1 MKIKN
6 NFFLMEDYFWL
17 EKKCVNHLDKNSN
30 FFCFDEKVLLCDT
43 CFKEHRKHN
52 IEVKS
57 ELKKNDI
64 LFRSITKKNSLTEN
78 LKDMKIQ
85 LSEIKS
91 DIDAKLDKI
100 NTLINSLNSSK
111 ISSWGTPIY
120 KLSYNEY
127 ESIELYCSIIDSL
140 KDLIKKVSEFT
151 VSKKTIY
158 KNFYEI
164 NKEVDIT
171 EHSKEHKTFN
181 LNGMLGKNK
190 ESFSLFEGTKNNFAV
205 FNLNNYYYLK
215 EILISVKQKYK
226 CVLKNFEVYI
236 KNKKDKWEKID
247 RFCCKDNSFE
257 DEFQNFP
264 IEKETQFVK
273 INFIDTWPHPGESDT
288 MLIKKLSF
296 IVADII

>member
-1 MKIKN
+1 MD
-6 NFFLMEDYFWL
+6 DYFWI
-17 EKKCVNHLDKNSN
+17 EGKCVNHQDKNSN
-30 FFCFDEKVLLCDT
+30 FFCFDEKVLLCDS

-57 ELKKNDI
+57 ELKKNDTI
-64 LFRSITKKNSLTEN
+64 FRSITRKNSLTEN
-78 LKDMKIQ
+78 LKEMKKT
-85 LSEIKS
+85 LAELKT
-91 DIDAKLDKI
+91 DIDKKLDKI
-100 NTLINSLNSSK
+100 NTLVNSLSNTK

-120 KLSYNEY
+120 KLSYTEY
-127 ESIELYCSIIDSL
+127 ESIELYCSIIESL

-151 VSKKTIY
+151 INKKTIY

-164 NKEVDIT
+164 NKEVDII

-257 DEFQNFP
+257 DEIQNFP

>member
-1 MKIKN
+1 MD
-6 NFFLMEDYFWL
+6 DYFWI
-17 EKKCVNHLDKNSN
+17 EGKCVNHQDKNSN
-30 FFCFDEKVLLCDT
+30 FFCFDEKVLLCDS

-57 ELKKNDI
+57 ELKKNDT
-64 LFRSITKKNSLTEN
+64 LFRSITRKNSLTEN
-78 LKDMKIQ
+78 LKEMKKT
-85 LSEIKS
+85 LAELKT
-91 DIDAKLDKI
+91 DIDIKLDKI
-100 NTLINSLNSSK
+100 NTLVNSLSNTK

-120 KLSYNEY
+120 KLSYTEY
-127 ESIELYCSIIDSL
+127 ESIELYCSIIESL

-151 VSKKTIY
+151 INKKTIY

-164 NKEVDIT
+164 NKEVDII

-190 ESFSLFEGTKNNFAV
+190 EGFSLFEGTKNNFAV

-226 CVLKNFEVYI
+226 CVVKNFEVYI

-257 DEFQNFP
+257 DEIQNFP

>member
-1 MKIKN
+1 
-6 NFFLMEDYFWL
+6 
-17 EKKCVNHLDKNSN
+17 
-30 FFCFDEKVLLCDT
+30 
-43 CFKEHRKHN
+43 
-52 IEVKS
+52 
-57 ELKKNDI
+57 
-64 LFRSITKKNSLTEN
+64 
-78 LKDMKIQ
+78 MKIQ

-215 EILISVKQKYK
+215 DILISVKQKYK
-226 CVLKNFEVYI
+226 CVLKNFEVFI
-236 KNKKDKWEKID
+236 KNKNDKWEKID
-247 RFCCKDNSFE
+247 HFCCKDHNY
-257 DEFQNFP
+257 DEENQFFP
-264 IEKETQFVK
+264 IERETQFVK
-273 INFIDTWPHPGESDT
+273 INFIDTWPHPGESDS

>member
-1 MKIKN
+1 MD
-6 NFFLMEDYFWL
+6 DYFWI
-17 EKKCVNHLDKNSN
+17 EGKCVNHQDKNSN
-30 FFCFDEKVLLCDT
+30 FFCFDEKVLLCDS

-57 ELKKNDI
+57 ELKKNDT
-64 LFRSITKKNSLTEN
+64 LFRSITQKNSLTEN
-78 LKDMKIQ
+78 LKEMK
-85 LSEIKS
+85 KS
-91 DIDAKLDKI
+91 LVELKTDIDKKLDKI
-100 NTLINSLNSSK
+100 NTLVNSLSNTK
-111 ISSWGTPIY
+111 MSSWGTPIY
-120 KLSYNEY
+120 KLSYTEY
-127 ESIELYCSIIDSL
+127 ESIELYCSIIESL

-151 VSKKTIY
+151 VNKKTIY

-164 NKEVDIT
+164 NKEVDII

-236 KNKKDKWEKID
+236 KNKKDKWEKVD

>member
-1 MKIKN
+1 MD
-6 NFFLMEDYFWL
+6 DYFWI
-17 EKKCVNHLDKNSN
+17 EGKCVNHQDKNSN
-30 FFCFDEKVLLCDT
+30 FFCFDEKVLLCDS

-57 ELKKNDI
+57 ELKKNDT
-64 LFRSITKKNSLTEN
+64 LFRSITRKNSLTEN
-78 LKDMKIQ
+78 LKEMKKT
-85 LSEIKS
+85 LAELKT
-91 DIDAKLDKI
+91 DIDIKLDKI
-100 NTLINSLNSSK
+100 NTLVNSLSNTK

-120 KLSYNEY
+120 KLSYTEY
-127 ESIELYCSIIDSL
+127 ESIELYCSIIESL

-151 VSKKTIY
+151 INKKTIY

-164 NKEVDIT
+164 NKEVDII

-257 DEFQNFP
+257 DEIQNFP

>member
-1 MKIKN
+1 
-6 NFFLMEDYFWL
+6 MEDYFWI
-17 EKKCVNHLDKNSN
+17 EGKCVNHQDKNSN
-30 FFCFDEKVLLCDT
+30 FFCFDEKVLLCDS

-57 ELKKNDI
+57 ELKKNDT
-64 LFRSITKKNSLTEN
+64 LFRSITRKNSLTEN
-78 LKDMKIQ
+78 LKEMKKT
-85 LSEIKS
+85 LAELKT
-91 DIDAKLDKI
+91 DIDIKLDKI
-100 NTLINSLNSSK
+100 NTLVNSLSNTK

-120 KLSYNEY
+120 KLSYTEY
-127 ESIELYCSIIDSL
+127 ESIELYCSIIESL

-151 VSKKTIY
+151 INKKTIY

-164 NKEVDIT
+164 NKEVDII

-190 ESFSLFEGTKNNFAV
+190 ENFSLFEGTKNNFAV

-236 KNKKDKWEKID
+236 KNKKDKWEKVD

-257 DEFQNFP
+257 DEIQNFP

-288 MLIKKLSF
+288 MLIKKMSF

>member
-1 MKIKN
+1 MD
-6 NFFLMEDYFWL
+6 DYFWI
-17 EKKCVNHLDKNSN
+17 EGKCVNHQDKNSN
-30 FFCFDEKVLLCDT
+30 FFCFDEKVLLCDS

-57 ELKKNDI
+57 ELKKNDT
-64 LFRSITKKNSLTEN
+64 LFRSITKKNSLTDN
-78 LKDMKIQ
+78 LKEMKKA
-85 LSEIKS
+85 LAEIKA
-91 DIDAKLDKI
+91 DIDKKLDKI
-100 NTLINSLNSSK
+100 NTLTNSLSNTK
-111 ISSWGTPIY
+111 VSSWGTPIY
-120 KLSYNEY
+120 KLSYTEY
-127 ESIELYCSIIDSL
+127 ESIELYCSIIESL
-140 KDLIKKVSEFT
+140 KDLIKQVSEFT
-151 VSKKTIY
+151 INKKAIY

-164 NKEVDIT
+164 NKEVDII

-226 CVLKNFEVYI
+226 CVVKNFEVFI
-236 KNKKDKWEKID
+236 KNKNDKWEKID
-247 RFCCKDNSFE
+247 HFCCKDNNHE
-257 DEFQNFP
+257 DEIQSFP
-264 IEKETQFVK
+264 IERETQFVK

-288 MLIKKLSF
+288 MLIKKMSF

>member
-1 MKIKN
+1 MD
-6 NFFLMEDYFWL
+6 DYFWI
-17 EKKCVNHLDKNSN
+17 EGKCVNHQDKNSN
-30 FFCFDEKVLLCDT
+30 FFCFDEKVLLCDS

-57 ELKKNDI
+57 ELKKNDT
-64 LFRSITKKNSLTEN
+64 LFRSITRKNSLTEN
-78 LKDMKIQ
+78 LKEMKKT
-85 LSEIKS
+85 LAELKT
-91 DIDAKLDKI
+91 DIDIKLDKI
-100 NTLINSLNSSK
+100 NTLVNSLSNTK

-120 KLSYNEY
+120 KLSYTEY
-127 ESIELYCSIIDSL
+127 ESIELYCSIIESL

-151 VSKKTIY
+151 INKKTIY

-164 NKEVDIT
+164 NKEVDII

-236 KNKKDKWEKID
+236 KNKKDKWEKVD

-257 DEFQNFP
+257 DEIQNFP

-288 MLIKKLSF
+288 MLIKKMSF

>member
-1 MKIKN
+1 
-6 NFFLMEDYFWL
+6 MEDYFWL
-17 EKKCVNHLDKNSN
+17 EKKCVNHQDKASN

-64 LFRSITKKNSLTEN
+64 LFRSITKKNSIKEN
-78 LKDMKIQ
+78 LQDMKKQ
-85 LSEIKS
+85 LSEIKKNIELKLEK
-91 DIDAKLDKI
+91 ID
-100 NTLINSLNSSK
+100 TLIDSLNNST

-120 KLSYNEY
+120 ELSYTEY
-127 ESIELYCSIIDSL
+127 ESIEQYCSIIESL
-140 KDLIKKVSEFT
+140 KDLIKKVSQYT
-151 VSKKTIY
+151 VNKKVLY

-164 NKEVDIT
+164 NKEVDII
-171 EHSKEHKTFN
+171 EHSKEHKIFN

-190 ESFSLFEGTKNNFAV
+190 ETFSLFEGTKNNFAV
-205 FNLNNYYYLK
+205 FDLNNYYYVK
-215 EILISVKQKYK
+215 DVLISVKQKYK
-226 CVLKNFEVYI
+226 CVLKTFEVFI

-247 RFCCKDNSFE
+247 KFCCKDNTYE
-257 DEFQNFP
+257 EENQTFP
-264 IEKETQFVK
+264 IEKETQFIK

-296 IVADII
+296 IVADIL

>member
-1 MKIKN
+1 MD
-6 NFFLMEDYFWL
+6 DYFWI
-17 EKKCVNHLDKNSN
+17 EGKCVNHQDKNSN
-30 FFCFDEKVLLCDT
+30 FFCFDEKVLLCDS

-57 ELKKNDI
+57 ELKKNDT
-64 LFRSITKKNSLTEN
+64 LFRSITQKNSLTEN
-78 LKDMKIQ
+78 LK
-85 LSEIKS
+85 EIKKTLVELKT
-91 DIDAKLDKI
+91 DIDKKLDKI
-100 NTLINSLNSSK
+100 NTLVNSLSNTK

-120 KLSYNEY
+120 KLSYTEY
-127 ESIELYCSIIDSL
+127 ESIELYCSIIESL

-151 VSKKTIY
+151 INKKTIY

-164 NKEVDIT
+164 NKEVDII

-236 KNKKDKWEKID
+236 KNKKDKWEKVD

-257 DEFQNFP
+257 DEIQNFP

>member
-1 MKIKN
+1 MD
-6 NFFLMEDYFWL
+6 DYFWI
-17 EKKCVNHLDKNSN
+17 EGKCVNHQDKNSN
-30 FFCFDEKVLLCDT
+30 FFCFDEKVLLCDS

-57 ELKKNDI
+57 ELKKNDT
-64 LFRSITKKNSLTEN
+64 LFRSITRKNSLTEN
-78 LKDMKIQ
+78 LKEMKKT
-85 LSEIKS
+85 LAELKT
-91 DIDAKLDKI
+91 DIDIKLDKI
-100 NTLINSLNSSK
+100 NTLVNSLSNTK

-127 ESIELYCSIIDSL
+127 ESIELYCSIIESL

-151 VSKKTIY
+151 INKKTIY

-164 NKEVDIT
+164 NKEVDII

-257 DEFQNFP
+257 DEIQNFP

>member
-1 MKIKN
+1 MD
-6 NFFLMEDYFWL
+6 DYFWI
-17 EKKCVNHLDKNSN
+17 EGKCVNHQDKNSN
-30 FFCFDEKVLLCDT
+30 FFCFDEKVLLCDS

-57 ELKKNDI
+57 ELKKNDT
-64 LFRSITKKNSLTEN
+64 LFRSITRKNSLTEN
-78 LKDMKIQ
+78 LKEMKKT
-85 LSEIKS
+85 LAELKT
-91 DIDAKLDKI
+91 DIDIKLDKI
-100 NTLINSLNSSK
+100 NTLVNSLSNTK

-120 KLSYNEY
+120 KLSYTEY
-127 ESIELYCSIIDSL
+127 ESIELYCSIIESL

-151 VSKKTIY
+151 INKKTIY

-164 NKEVDIT
+164 NKEVDII

>member
-1 MKIKN
+1 MD
-6 NFFLMEDYFWL
+6 DYFWI
-17 EKKCVNHLDKNSN
+17 EGKCVNHQDKNSN
-30 FFCFDEKVLLCDT
+30 FFCFDEKVLLCDS

-57 ELKKNDI
+57 ELKKNDT
-64 LFRSITKKNSLTEN
+64 LFRSITKKNSLTDN
-78 LKDMKIQ
+78 LKEMKKA
-85 LSEIKS
+85 LAEIKA
-91 DIDAKLDKI
+91 DIDKKLDKI
-100 NTLINSLNSSK
+100 NTLTNSLSNTK
-111 ISSWGTPIY
+111 VSSWGTPIY
-120 KLSYNEY
+120 KLSYTEY
-127 ESIELYCSIIDSL
+127 ESIELYCSIIESL
-140 KDLIKKVSEFT
+140 KDLIKQVSEFT
-151 VSKKTIY
+151 INKKAIY

-164 NKEVDIT
+164 NKEVDII

-226 CVLKNFEVYI
+226 CVVKNFEVFI
-236 KNKKDKWEKID
+236 KNKNDKWEKID
-247 RFCCKDNSFE
+247 HFCCKDNNHE
-257 DEFQNFP
+257 DEIQSFP
-264 IEKETQFVK
+264 IERETQFVK

>member
-1 MKIKN
+1 MD
-6 NFFLMEDYFWL
+6 DYFWI
-17 EKKCVNHLDKNSN
+17 EGKCVNHQDKNSN
-30 FFCFDEKVLLCDT
+30 FFCFDEKVLLCDS

-57 ELKKNDI
+57 ELKKNDT
-64 LFRSITKKNSLTEN
+64 LFRSITRKNSLTEN
-78 LKDMKIQ
+78 LKEMKKT
-85 LSEIKS
+85 LAELKT
-91 DIDAKLDKI
+91 DIDIKLDKI
-100 NTLINSLNSSK
+100 NTLVNSLSNTK

-120 KLSYNEY
+120 KLSYTEY
-127 ESIELYCSIIDSL
+127 ESIELYCSIIESL

-151 VSKKTIY
+151 INKKTIY

-164 NKEVDIT
+164 NKEVDII

-226 CVLKNFEVYI
+226 CVVKNFEVYI

-247 RFCCKDNSFE
+247 LFCCKDNSFE
-257 DEFQNFP
+257 DEIQNFP

-288 MLIKKLSF
+288 MLIKKMSF

>member
-1 MKIKN
+1 MD
-6 NFFLMEDYFWL
+6 DYFWI
-17 EKKCVNHLDKNSN
+17 EGKCVNHQDKNSN
-30 FFCFDEKVLLCDT
+30 FFCFDEKVLLCDS

-57 ELKKNDI
+57 ELKKNDT
-64 LFRSITKKNSLTEN
+64 LFRSITRKNSLTEN
-78 LKDMKIQ
+78 LKEMKKT
-85 LSEIKS
+85 LAELKA
-91 DIDAKLDKI
+91 DIDKKLDKI
-100 NTLINSLNSSK
+100 NTLVNSLSNTK

-120 KLSYNEY
+120 KLSYTEY
-127 ESIELYCSIIDSL
+127 ESIELYCSIIESL

-151 VSKKTIY
+151 INKKTIY

-164 NKEVDIT
+164 NKEVDII

-236 KNKKDKWEKID
+236 KNKKDKWEKVD

-257 DEFQNFP
+257 DEIQNFP

-296 IVADII
+296 ILADII

>member
-1 MKIKN
+1 MD
-6 NFFLMEDYFWL
+6 DYFWI
-17 EKKCVNHLDKNSN
+17 EGKCVNHQDKNSN
-30 FFCFDEKVLLCDT
+30 FFCFDEKVLLCDS

-57 ELKKNDI
+57 ELKKNDT
-64 LFRSITKKNSLTEN
+64 LFRSITRKNSLTEN
-78 LKDMKIQ
+78 LKEMKKT
-85 LSEIKS
+85 LAELKT
-91 DIDAKLDKI
+91 DIDIKLDKI
-100 NTLINSLNSSK
+100 NTLVNSLSNTK

-120 KLSYNEY
+120 KLSYTEY
-127 ESIELYCSIIDSL
+127 ECIELYCSIIESL

-151 VSKKTIY
+151 VNKKTIY

-164 NKEVDIT
+164 NKEVDII

-236 KNKKDKWEKID
+236 KNKKDKWEKVD

-257 DEFQNFP
+257 DEIQNFP

>member
-1 MKIKN
+1 M
-6 NFFLMEDYFWL
+6 
-17 EKKCVNHLDKNSN
+17 
-30 FFCFDEKVLLCDT
+30 
-43 CFKEHRKHN
+43 
-52 IEVKS
+52 S
-57 ELKKNDI
+57 ELTTNKKN
-64 LFRSITKKNSLTEN
+64 LHKK
-78 LKDMKIQ
+78 
-85 LSEIKS
+85 
-91 DIDAKLDKI
+91 
-100 NTLINSLNSSK
+100 
-111 ISSWGTPIY
+111 
-120 KLSYNEY
+120 
-127 ESIELYCSIIDSL
+127 
-140 KDLIKKVSEFT
+140 
-151 VSKKTIY
+151 
-158 KNFYEI
+158 FYEI
-164 NKEVDIT
+164 DKEVDII

-190 ESFSLFEGTKNNFAV
+190 EGFSLFDGTKNNYAV

-236 KNKKDKWEKID
+236 KNKKDKWEKVD

-257 DEFQNFP
+257 DEIQNFP